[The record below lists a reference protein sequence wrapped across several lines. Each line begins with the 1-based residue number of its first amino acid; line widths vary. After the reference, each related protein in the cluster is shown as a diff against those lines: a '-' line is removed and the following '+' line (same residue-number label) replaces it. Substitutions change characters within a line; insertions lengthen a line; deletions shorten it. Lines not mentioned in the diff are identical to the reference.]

1 MILILSHSQGAVLT
15 KHATK
20 KIRLAAARKM
30 VSVDNVNFSA
40 RFQRNG
46 TAWTRLALPGDPK
59 VGAGRV
65 FHSFQPTIAINSIV
79 RGRNRPK
86 LTNQK
91 EKNGIANSSTF
102 WVHPGCHCKTDL
114 AWKLSVM
121 SQTKNVAGANAA
133 ATRPINGRRASGRP
147 TTKMMR
153 TKFRAKNVWI
163 WKRGMVAYRMY
174 STQFGR
180 MSLFGPTS
188 EPYLLRQFQSKIS
201 PAGMA

>member
-15 KHATK
+15 KQANK
-20 KIRLAAARKM
+20 KMRLAAATKM
-30 VSVDNVNFSA
+30 VSVDNSSFSA
-40 RFQRNG
+40 RFQRSG
-46 TAWTRLALPGDPK
+46 TVPRRLALPGDLK
-59 VGAGRV
+59 AGADRV
-65 FHSFQPTIAINSIV
+65 FHSLQPTIATNTMAK
-79 RGRNRPK
+79 GRNRPK

-163 WKRGMVAYRMY
+163 GKRGMVAYRMY

-180 MSLFGPTS
+180 MSLFGPT
-188 EPYLLRQFQSKIS
+188 
-201 PAGMA
+201 